1 MDYKLDARIVI
12 RLSAD
17 DAYVLKDVATTL
29 GLTVSQVVRM
39 LLKSKDTLRSME
51 RKVNKLPL

>member
-39 LLKSKDTLRSME
+39 LLKSRDTLRGME